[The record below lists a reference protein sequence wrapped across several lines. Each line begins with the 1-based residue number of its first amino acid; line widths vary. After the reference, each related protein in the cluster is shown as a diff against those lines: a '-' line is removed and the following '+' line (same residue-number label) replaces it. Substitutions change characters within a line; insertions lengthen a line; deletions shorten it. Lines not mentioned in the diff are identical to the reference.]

1 MPISSRGEERR
12 GEERRWRC
20 GPEAKAGV
28 DTCALRTEAAEEVC
42 LNGNAQRVGYGGG
55 GGRREGEGYRT
66 VPLTIVRWWLC
77 SLAGARS
84 RAAKSH
90 AYIEPWILSLPPPP
104 PPPAFPP
111 SRLSLFLSWF
121 ARYLLFAAMAMQTR
135 WRRRA
140 AGPVG
145 CSVYRKSRRAA
156 FKNGISLAFSR
167 APPSPRFEIAS
178 GIAAIESP
186 PRRIS

>member
-1 MPISSRGEERR
+1 MPISSR

-104 PPPAFPP
+104 SPLLPRISPLETLFIFILV
-111 SRLSLFLSWF
+111 RSLFIIRSDGY
-121 ARYLLFAAMAMQTR
+121 ANEVAETR
-135 WRRRA
+135 
-140 AGPVG
+140 GG
-145 CSVYRKSRRAA
+145 
-156 FKNGISLAFSR
+156 
-167 APPSPRFEIAS
+167 
-178 GIAAIESP
+178 
-186 PRRIS
+186 PRRLLRLPEKPSCRF